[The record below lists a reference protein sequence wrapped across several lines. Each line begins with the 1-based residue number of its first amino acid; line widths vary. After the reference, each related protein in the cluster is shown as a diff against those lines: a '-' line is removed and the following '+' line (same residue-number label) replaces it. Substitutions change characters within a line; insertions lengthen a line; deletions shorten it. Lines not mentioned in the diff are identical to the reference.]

1 MQRRTDVGVGVKLIE
16 IRDKARVHIV
26 AGKHRRAQVLTRRE
40 EDIYQDGY
48 RIVYFFPDSTYKVGT
63 FCGNIEGFMMDFVEM
78 EPIIDE
84 NDIPKFISTDDLLDR
99 YLNDVFAAE
108 SVAIYKTNG
117 ILIAKKD
124 RIKKNI
130 K

>member
-1 MQRRTDVGVGVKLIE
+1 MKETGELILKNISTDDLKFKSEFGVN
-16 IRDKARVHIV
+16 H
-26 AGKHRRAQVLTRRE
+26 GK
-40 EDIYQDGY
+40 YQDGY

-78 EPIIDE
+78 EPIKDE
-84 NDIPKFISTDDLLDR
+84 NDIPKFISIDDLLDR

-124 RIKKNI
+124 RSKINNYQNI
-130 K
+130 AK